1 MLKELQQ
8 SLINKEKDLQIVNS
22 LISLKSN
29 KDYQTIFDNYLFK
42 DKVLEITSKLRF
54 GSEIENGIYL
64 KQLESLTE
72 LKLLINGMSTKREAI
87 QQDIIEIR
95 DMINNYMFNDS
106 NE

>member
-1 MLKELQQ
+1 MLEELQL
-8 SLINKEKDLQIVNS
+8 SLTKKEKDLQIVNS
-22 LISLKSN
+22 LISLKNN

-42 DKVLEITSKLRF
+42 DKILEITSKLRF

-72 LKLLINGMSTKREAI
+72 LKLLINSMSTQREEL

-95 DMINNYMFNDS
+95 DMITNYMFNDS

>member
-1 MLKELQQ
+1 MLEELQL
-8 SLINKEKDLQIVNS
+8 SLTKKEKDLQIVNS
-22 LISLKSN
+22 LISLKNN

-42 DKVLEITSKLRF
+42 DKILEITSKLRF

-72 LKLLINGMSTKREAI
+72 LKLLINGISTQREEL

-95 DMINNYMFNDS
+95 DMITNYMFNDS